1 MLAILLDLSPA
12 TPTFCFALNFPLH
25 VQEITSKLSRLQSQ
39 LNSFIKKCPEQL
51 EQFIFEHSK
60 HIHDNHL
67 LMVEAKYMLCLM
79 YGNVAGYHYKGL
91 PS

>member
-1 MLAILLDLSPA
+1 M
-12 TPTFCFALNFPLH
+12 
-25 VQEITSKLSRLQSQ
+25 QEISSKLSRLQSQ

-91 PS
+91 TSSVTERFLL